1 MKNTPRH
8 LWLLGLS
15 GSGKSTV
22 GPRLAKALGLP
33 WVDTDSVLAREAGK
47 SIPEIFQAEGEE
59 GFRNRE
65 SAVLATVAAGP
76 ASVVSC
82 GGGIIL
88 RDHNRQTLASTGLRI
103 YLRADPATLARRL
116 HSSHPRPLLAGENR
130 EVSLTRLLS
139 ERAPF
144 YEESEIQIDVTHLKP
159 EETLAAIWDRLP
171 APWSR

>member
-1 MKNTPRH
+1 MTAKPRH

-15 GSGKSTV
+15 GSGKSTI

-33 WVDTDSVLAREAGK
+33 WADTDLVLAREAGK
-47 SIPEIFQAEGEE
+47 TIPEIFQIEGEE

-65 SAVLATVAAGP
+65 SAVLEAIAAGP

-88 RDHNRQTLASTGLRI
+88 RGGNRQTLATTGLRI

-116 HSSHPRPLLAGENR
+116 QSSHARPLLTGENR
-130 EVSLTRLLS
+130 EATLSKLLA

-144 YEESEIQIDVTHLKP
+144 YEESEIQIDVARLKP
-159 EETLAAIWDRLP
+159 EETLAAIRDQLP